1 MTKQSVIS
9 ILIFTYCIVLPTW
22 VLSFFPTPC
31 GYGLCLL
38 VYYPIIFLV
47 GIISGLYYYKFSN
60 RIKLAKWIQVVFILI
75 IDFLLISY
83 FYPKS
88 EYHPFCQ
95 ITEARIVID
104 IYEELEPTDIF
115 EATEKRNFNLITAN
129 YHKFKLPKETYTVTY
144 CFFDSTGS
152 CDTTFKTYNYFVK
165 DNKVFTDDTSI
176 RFKLNFSEGSLTLID
191 KVQETNIN
199 LKVGYPNFGK
209 YRSEYTGT
217 SSESS
222 NKGERITGLTKD
234 IGNLRIMVYEN
245 LPKFEYKFERLF
257 EKYLDRIK

>member
-1 MTKQSVIS
+1 MDTSS
-9 ILIFTYCIVLPTW
+9 FYTNYRLLTNFIL
-22 VLSFFPTPC
+22 LS
-31 GYGLCLL
+31 
-38 VYYPIIFLV
+38 
-47 GIISGLYYYKFSN
+47 K
-60 RIKLAKWIQVVFILI
+60 KWIPS
-75 IDFLLISY
+75 FLSNYWSSNSY
-83 FYPKS
+83 WYLW
-88 EYHPFCQ
+88 
-95 ITEARIVID
+95 RIRTNW
-104 IYEELEPTDIF
+104 YF
-115 EATEKRNFNLITAN
+115 WRNFNLITAN